1 MILSIPCSKLKNT
14 IKGLEVIRDTLSKQ
28 FLKNIYIYLCLRQ
41 RLIYIDS
48 FNLYRI
54 VDYKSTNVVT
64 GVRTPSIHLL
74 VLYLVWEWLRFHY
87 CPKAV
92 LLDRFYNLSA
102 GWNNLVLKVDTP
114 SSCSWGRYSAPHPI
128 G

>member
-1 MILSIPCSKLKNT
+1 MILSIPYSKLKNT

-41 RLIYIDS
+41 RL
-48 FNLYRI
+48 
-54 VDYKSTNVVT
+54 VMVT

-74 VLYLVWEWLRFHY
+74 FLYLVWEWLRFHY